1 MADIECSN
9 HVQTRHLRVDIV
21 KVGKL
26 EKLEG
31 QVRTDNK
38 LCYKSI
44 LWLCFLCMCVLYLG
58 GAWRGSV

>member
-1 MADIECSN
+1 MADTESSN
-9 HVQTRHLRVDIV
+9 HVQTRHLRVDSV
-21 KVGKL
+21 KVG
-26 EKLEG
+26 KLEG